1 MSARAAATGNGRG
14 VLYVIG
20 TPIGNLEDI
29 SQRALRLLGELDALA
44 CEDTRRTWQL
54 LSRNGI
60 PRPRTLFSLH
70 EHNEQQAC
78 KRVIGLLGDG
88 VDVGLCSD
96 AGMPLVSDPGF
107 LTVRATV
114 AEGFEVVAVPGP
126 SAVLAALTI
135 AGLPSSSFTFKGFAP
150 RKQGPR
156 RRFLQEDA
164 QQSHTLVIFE
174 SPRRLSALLS
184 DALEVLG
191 DRDACV
197 CIDLTKLHEAAHRG
211 RLSALAEGFEEP
223 PRGEVTVLIAG
234 NHPKFRGDRGSEAD
248 TLDRFAAES
257 STCTSQRRPT
267 MP

>member
-1 MSARAAATGNGRG
+1 MSAGASG

-29 SQRALRLLGELDALA
+29 SQRTLRLLGELHALA

-54 LSRNGI
+54 LSRHGI

-78 KRVIGLLGDG
+78 RRVIGLLGEG
-88 VDVGLCSD
+88 VDVGLCCD
-96 AGMPLVSDPGF
+96 AGMPLVSDPGY
-107 LTVRATV
+107 LTVKAAV
-114 AEGFEVVAVPGP
+114 ADGFEVVAVPGP

-164 QQSHTLVIFE
+164 QQPHTLVMFE
-174 SPRRLSALLS
+174 SPRRLSALLG

-211 RLSALAEGFEEP
+211 RLSELAEGFEQP
-223 PRGEVTVLIAG
+223 PRGEVTVVIAG
-234 NHPKFRGDRGSEAD
+234 NHRKFRRDRRLDAD
-248 TLDRFAAES
+248 VLDRFAGES
-257 STCTSQRRPT
+257 
-267 MP
+267 